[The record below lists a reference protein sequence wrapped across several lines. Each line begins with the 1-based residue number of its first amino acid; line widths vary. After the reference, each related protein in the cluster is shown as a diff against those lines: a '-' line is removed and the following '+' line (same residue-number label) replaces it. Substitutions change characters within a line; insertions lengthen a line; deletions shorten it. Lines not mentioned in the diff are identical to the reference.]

1 MSFEKDTGKQRKVR
15 KGYSIPSESSNSCTP
30 TRDLGYYQV
39 LSCESE
45 NEESMEDRVIYETSR
60 EDISESRT
68 KATIQSTIGK
78 GQDSGHSYTESTAE
92 TSHFF
97 NSLGKMWNALPF
109 KQSSGN
115 QPRSSQ
121 DSYKPHNTSY
131 KCTRPMSNDTSIM
144 RDVFTKDEMNSIFLR
159 KLEECF
165 EGHLD
170 LIDKNYKS
178 LNEEHTRLHK
188 MRLEFDKE
196 CEKTRKMYSKR
207 ADMETNREQF
217 YQEKIQN
224 LTTNLS
230 AVEDENQKIKLN
242 NTEFLEKNSGLHRY
256 IGRLKQEQDTKNIY
270 ITKMEQTY
278 KDKICKF
285 QENLDE
291 LKDELSKKKE
301 ESRTLLSNLHEHL
314 KQIRATDDDYSTIQ
328 TKLNT
333 IQAKISNLCMSLKKF
348 LTPNEEQVLST
359 LYDYFDDRNN
369 VLDQFLC
376 ERDNGLMGMDYSI
389 VSLLVERFITIHIVR
404 YIYNMPIYLGL
415 DINYSYSM
423 LSEWEPFKNNKNWS
437 RILRQQL
444 CSLAAK
450 PDVTD
455 GLEYKRKDIASWL
468 IQKLSMI
475 FIGIDQ
481 KTSRQICN
489 IIDLAAQLSLAMNS
503 QDVPIKHMTIVE
515 GQTKIKPCMAAQHG
529 SVEGATTVQ
538 LIICPPFVINEG
550 QESEVVL
557 LEGKVIC
564 MDFPDS
570 SKGSEEENE

>member
-1 MSFEKDTGKQRKVR
+1 
-15 KGYSIPSESSNSCTP
+15 
-30 TRDLGYYQV
+30 
-39 LSCESE
+39 
-45 NEESMEDRVIYETSR
+45 
-60 EDISESRT
+60 
-68 KATIQSTIGK
+68 
-78 GQDSGHSYTESTAE
+78 
-92 TSHFF
+92 
-97 NSLGKMWNALPF
+97 
-109 KQSSGN
+109 
-115 QPRSSQ
+115 
-121 DSYKPHNTSY
+121 
-131 KCTRPMSNDTSIM
+131 
-144 RDVFTKDEMNSIFLR
+144 
-159 KLEECF
+159 
-165 EGHLD
+165 
-170 LIDKNYKS
+170 
-178 LNEEHTRLHK
+178 
-188 MRLEFDKE
+188 
-196 CEKTRKMYSKR
+196 
-207 ADMETNREQF
+207 
-217 YQEKIQN
+217 
-224 LTTNLS
+224 
-230 AVEDENQKIKLN
+230 
-242 NTEFLEKNSGLHRY
+242 
-256 IGRLKQEQDTKNIY
+256 
-270 ITKMEQTY
+270 MEQTY